1 MLMKRGSLDARKRLC
16 CAYLQLS
23 DNAQQA
29 HSIIM
34 EFVGFFLPG
43 RLSPSKSS
51 VINKETLIFISSS
64 KAVAPAFRSS

>member
-1 MLMKRGSLDARKRLC
+1 M
-16 CAYLQLS
+16 LQLS

-29 HSIIM
+29 HGIIM